1 MSTVTEKMI
10 VRVEADTGALRSALE
25 KGGVVVDQFSQK
37 VTSRFSK
44 VEGVFLGLGR
54 TLAAAGIGVAIQ
66 QIASHTLDAVAALAD
81 LNDQAD
87 QLGISAEKIQELG
100 VAALQN
106 GSDIETMNSSLEQF
120 TRRLGEAQAGSGS
133 LLDVMNQYGVAVKD
147 SAGKNRA
154 TIDVLNDLSDVL
166 ASVEDKTVQAQIAS
180 DAFGKAG
187 AKLVV
192 VLSQGADG
200 LKKMGDEA
208 RSSGLIIDQALIDKA
223 SKFDDA
229 WKNAT
234 YAGGV
239 YFKTFAVEALSAADD
254 VFQGYADL
262 YNNIRKVQQGE
273 GGDFS
278 RINYSRIPLQKQT
291 DFENVTS
298 GGTVEG
304 LGSFTGTIQRRMN
317 NVSGMDN
324 PFADTKKKS
333 DKDDQKTA
341 EDKVKA
347 YKDVVANLKFEAE
360 QLGRT
365 SIEQEIYN
373 NLKQAGVSASS
384 SQGQEIAKLTKSL
397 KENAEALEENKKRS
411 LEFSTS
417 FTQSMNNAIL
427 GTESLGSSLK
437 SMFLTIANSALS
449 KYVTGPAGNFLGEAM
464 SSLFKFEN
472 GGIMTSAGSVP
483 LRAYSSG
490 GVATSPQLALYG
502 EGRKPEA
509 YVPLPDGRTI
519 PVTMSGGGNGSSLS
533 VVQHLHISTGVEQT
547 TRAEIM
553 KLMPEIRRSAVSAV
567 SDASKRGSIRFN

>member
-10 VRVEADTGALRSALE
+10 VRVEADTGALRTALD
-25 KGGVVVDQFSQK
+25 KGGVIVDQFSQK

-44 VEGVFLGLGR
+44 VESVFSGLGR

-81 LNDQAD
+81 LNDQAE
-87 QLGISAEKIQELG
+87 QLGISAEKLQELG
-100 VAALQN
+100 VAAMQN

-133 LLDVMNQYGVAVKD
+133 LLDVLNQYGVAVKD

-180 DAFGKAG
+180 DAFGKSG

-200 LKKMGDEA
+200 LRKMGEEA
-208 RSSGLIIDQALIDKA
+208 QAAGLIIDQELIDKA
-223 SKFDDA
+223 AEFDDA

-239 YFKTFAVEALSAADD
+239 YFKTFAIDAVSKIQEISNELADM
-254 VFQGYADL
+254 YANAGKPPADT
-262 YNNIRKVQQGE
+262 
-273 GGDFS
+273 FS
-278 RINYSRIPLQKQT
+278 KINYSRFQLPEKT
-291 DFENVTS
+291 DFEKATS
-298 GGTVEG
+298 GGSVEG

-317 NVSGMDN
+317 NVAGMDN

-333 DKDDQKTA
+333 DADAKKGA

-347 YKDVVANLKFEAE
+347 YKDVVTNLKFEAE

-384 SQGQEIAKLTKSL
+384 AQGQEIARLTKSL
-397 KENAEALEENKKRS
+397 KTNADAIEENKKRTE
-411 LEFSTS
+411 EFSTS

-437 SMFLTIANSALS
+437 SMLLTIANSALS
-449 KYVTGPAGNFLGEAM
+449 KYVTGPAGNFLGDAM

-472 GGIMTSAGSVP
+472 GGIMTSGGSVP

-490 GVATSPQLALYG
+490 GIATSPQLALYG
-502 EGRKPEA
+502 EGKQPEA

-519 PVTMSGGGNGSSLS
+519 PVTMSGGGGGESIS

-567 SDASKRGSIRFN
+567 SDASKRGSLRFT